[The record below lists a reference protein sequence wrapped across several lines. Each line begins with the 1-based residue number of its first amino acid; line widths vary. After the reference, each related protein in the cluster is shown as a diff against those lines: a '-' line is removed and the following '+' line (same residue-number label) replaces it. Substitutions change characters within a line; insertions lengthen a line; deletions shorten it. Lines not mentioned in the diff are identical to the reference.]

1 MLKKYYL
8 GIFFLAPIPYKWYP
22 NTSEFASDP
31 PSTIVSAYDS
41 HSIQPLV
48 ETFPSYIRN
57 RKPFLQLLESLT
69 PFPDTTIMV
78 TTNATSLCIKMLHE
92 EDIKSVLYYIKLQHE
107 TLSKG
112 APSHHKIDI
121 LSKITLMNINLSF
134 MDRNFVLLVNTAMG
148 TKATPPYANLFMC
161 HLKKPSKYQSQ
172 NSL

>member
-8 GIFFLAPIPYKWYP
+8 GIFFLAPILYKWYP

-41 HSIQPLV
+41 HSIQPLA

-78 TTNATSLCIKMLHE
+78 TTNATSLGIKMLHA
-92 EDIKSVLYYIKLQHE
+92 EDIYYTISNCNMKPYPKVPLATIKL
-107 TLSKG
+107 T
-112 APSHHKIDI
+112 
-121 LSKITLMNINLSF
+121 
-134 MDRNFVLLVNTAMG
+134 
-148 TKATPPYANLFMC
+148 YY
-161 HLKKPSKYQSQ
+161 LKSP
-172 NSL
+172 

>member
-8 GIFFLAPIPYKWYP
+8 GIFFSASIPCKWYP

-41 HSIQPLV
+41 HSIQSLV

-69 PFPDTTIMV
+69 PFPDNTIMV

-92 EDIKSVLYYIKLQHE
+92 EDIKPVLYYIKLQHE

-112 APSHHKIDI
+112 APSHHKNDVF
-121 LSKITLMNINLSF
+121 KITLMNINLSF
-134 MDRNFVLLVNTAMG
+134 MDRHFVLLVNTAMG
-148 TKATPPYANLFMC
+148 TKAMPPYANLFMC
-161 HLKKPSKYQSQ
+161 HLKKPSKNQSQ